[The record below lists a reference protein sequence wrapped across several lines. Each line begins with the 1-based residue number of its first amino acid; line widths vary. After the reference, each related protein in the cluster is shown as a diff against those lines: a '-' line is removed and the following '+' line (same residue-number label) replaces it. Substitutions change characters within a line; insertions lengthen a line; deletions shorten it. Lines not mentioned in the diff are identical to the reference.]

1 MKKTTRLA
9 LILATSLILVLVIAA
24 CLQDNAKVPES
35 DGITEVPES
44 DGITLEENIDY
55 VKRNKQ
61 SVDFELEDLNGNK
74 VRLSDYKG
82 QIVFLSFWSTWCPSC
97 RKQMPYF
104 EAIHQQ
110 YGDKG
115 VKILAVSS
123 TQVELQGGNDSD
135 RARNQ
140 VKSFIDDGGFTLPI
154 PLDPDSEVLG
164 EYNKIYPVIGIPT
177 TYMIDREGIIRYVL
191 PGAFQDEEHIKAF
204 IALFDQE

>member
-24 CLQDNAKVPES
+24 CQQDNAKVPES

-110 YGDKG
+110 
-115 VKILAVSS
+115 
-123 TQVELQGGNDSD
+123 
-135 RARNQ
+135 
-140 VKSFIDDGGFTLPI
+140 
-154 PLDPDSEVLG
+154 
-164 EYNKIYPVIGIPT
+164 
-177 TYMIDREGIIRYVL
+177 
-191 PGAFQDEEHIKAF
+191 
-204 IALFDQE
+204 